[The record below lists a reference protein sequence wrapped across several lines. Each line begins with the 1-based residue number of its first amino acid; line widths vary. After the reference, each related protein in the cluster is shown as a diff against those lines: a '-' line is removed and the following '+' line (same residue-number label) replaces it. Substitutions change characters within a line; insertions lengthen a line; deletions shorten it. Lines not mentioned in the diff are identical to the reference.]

1 MPAPQDRSRL
11 VDGRH
16 DGIAA
21 LVGGLDDDLLLV
33 GGVGYPRNETLRA
46 LPNQFGALGRTDRF
60 GGGVA
65 FVSGIED
72 RRRLRSDDIAV
83 GAARRTQVGERL
95 SPCVTRT
102 SRVMLRSPSPAVTVT
117 VAVGRAASASFAS
130 ADTVNLPSA
139 SVTSHHVSFDNA
151 VQLPR
156 LVDTA
161 TSTLPDRQGRS
172 RYRASTSIRDRASA
186 RRRRCTMRKALEPAN
201 NAAAPLMNLSFS
213 IGIKFMKFAALSQC
227 GRIYEIY
234 IVKPYRRREDA
245 TRPKGEQTALSRGFN
260 VDFDGKNS
268 FFCVFIINLHTIR

>member
-1 MPAPQDRSRL
+1 
-11 VDGRH
+11 
-16 DGIAA
+16 
-21 LVGGLDDDLLLV
+21 
-33 GGVGYPRNETLRA
+33 
-46 LPNQFGALGRTDRF
+46 
-60 GGGVA
+60 
-65 FVSGIED
+65 
-72 RRRLRSDDIAV
+72 
-83 GAARRTQVGERL
+83 
-95 SPCVTRT
+95 
-102 SRVMLRSPSPAVTVT
+102 MLRSPSPAVTVT
-117 VAVGRAASASFAS
+117 VAVGRAANASFAS

-139 SVTSHHVSFDNA
+139 SITSHHVSFDNA

-161 TSTLPDRQGRS
+161 TSTLPPPTGREIS
-172 RYRASTSIRDRASA
+172 VSGVNVNSSLHDAKSIA
-186 RRRRCTMRKALEPAN
+186 EPAN

-245 TRPKGEQTALSRGFN
+245 TRPKEEQTALSRGFN

>member
-1 MPAPQDRSRL
+1 
-11 VDGRH
+11 
-16 DGIAA
+16 
-21 LVGGLDDDLLLV
+21 
-33 GGVGYPRNETLRA
+33 
-46 LPNQFGALGRTDRF
+46 
-60 GGGVA
+60 
-65 FVSGIED
+65 
-72 RRRLRSDDIAV
+72 
-83 GAARRTQVGERL
+83 
-95 SPCVTRT
+95 
-102 SRVMLRSPSPAVTVT
+102 MLRSPSPAVTVT

-161 TSTLPDRQGRS
+161 TSTLPPPTGREIS
-172 RYRASTSIRDRASA
+172 VSGVNVNSGSGIGASSSLHDAKSIA
-186 RRRRCTMRKALEPAN
+186 EPAN

-245 TRPKGEQTALSRGFN
+245 TRPKEEQTALSRDFN